1 MGFSLSAMARSLPF
15 AHLAR
20 GATRARQDVSGRS
33 FTITRTAHDQTH
45 HKAISHPSSYR
56 RSQYERLA
64 LAAFHLCDRQGQ
76 QLQHLITLATSMFR
90 SPPVTIEE
98 RHEHGNLLELM
109 ILIGQ
114 RTRQRFS
121 LTLRKA

>member
-1 MGFSLSAMARSLPF
+1 MTKLTTKQSS
-15 AHLAR
+15 
-20 GATRARQDVSGRS
+20 TRPPVDAL
-33 FTITRTAHDQTH
+33 
-45 HKAISHPSSYR
+45 
-56 RSQYERLA
+56 QYERLA

-76 QLQHLITLATSMFR
+76 QLQHLITLSTSMFR

-98 RHEHGNLLELM
+98 RHEHRNPLELM

-121 LTLRKA
+121 LKLRKA